1 MPKRAEPQISK
12 TAGQRAITEI
22 VDRRRQVRDPDL
34 ETLLRDVPEEQPVAV
49 IRYVLASHRV
59 PDWVTSNDVI
69 DALWVLAY
77 VRRYF
82 PHLPEEADRLERD
95 LLELGCAKQI
105 AMIRMAP
112 PLNVR
117 TRQAVENRILRHR
130 AAALGLARSERQER
144 AHRLSAGRPAK
155 ITSAEGQWYDRHAL
169 SLWEAASELV
179 GYRTR
184 FDHLIDD
191 ELAESIIGL
200 RRAVREMEWPLT
212 QAHFPTLREIGWW
225 AQEIVDA
232 LSEDRYADFRQQLGE
247 VHPRLAEL
255 TAQQHQARF
264 GSS

>member
-12 TAGQRAITEI
+12 TAGERAIAAI
-22 VDRRRQVRDPDL
+22 VERRRQVRDLDL
-34 ETLLRDVPEEQPVAV
+34 EGLLRDVPQEQPVAV
-49 IRYVLASHRV
+49 IRYVLTCQRV

-105 AMIRMAP
+105 PMIRMAP

-130 AAALGLARSERQER
+130 AAKLGLARSERQER
-144 AHRLSAGRPAK
+144 AHRLSATPPRA
-155 ITSAEGQWYDRHAL
+155 TSAEGQWYDRHAL
-169 SLWEAASELV
+169 SLWEAASDLV
-179 GYRTR
+179 RYRAK

-191 ELAESIIGL
+191 ELAENIIGL
-200 RRAVREMEWPLT
+200 RRAVREMKWPLA
-212 QAHFPTLREIGWW
+212 QESHPTLREIGWW

-232 LSEDRYADFRQQLGE
+232 VADERYAAFRQQLGE
-247 VHPRLAEL
+247 VLPRLAEL
-255 TAQQHQARF
+255 TAQQHEARF
-264 GSS
+264 GAM

>member
-1 MPKRAEPQISK
+1 M
-12 TAGQRAITEI
+12 
-22 VDRRRQVRDPDL
+22 
-34 ETLLRDVPEEQPVAV
+34 
-49 IRYVLASHRV
+49 IRYVLTCQRV

-130 AAALGLARSERQER
+130 AAKLGLARSERQER
-144 AHRLSAGRPAK
+144 AHRLSAAPPRA
-155 ITSAEGQWYDRHAL
+155 TSAEGLWYDRHAL
-169 SLWEAASELV
+169 SLWEAASDLV
-179 GYRTR
+179 RYRAK

-191 ELAESIIGL
+191 ELAENIIGL
-200 RRAVREMEWPLT
+200 RRAVREMKWPLA
-212 QAHFPTLREIGWW
+212 QESYPTLREIGWW

-232 LSEDRYADFRQQLGE
+232 VADERYAAFRQQLGE
-247 VHPRLAEL
+247 VLPRLTEL
-255 TAQQHQARF
+255 TAQQHEARF
-264 GSS
+264 GAM